1 MEMVIFILKAY
12 LLIFIVIVTL
22 YMARH
27 FIFTFNRLF
36 GRQKLYYQD
45 LIDQDIPFITVII
58 PMHNEELVA
67 EQILNR
73 LLSSDY
79 LEEKME
85 IIPVNDHSKDRTAE
99 IIDTYAKR
107 YSHIKPLHRL
117 SDEEKRGK
125 AHSLND
131 AMAISKGEIIVVFDA
146 DYQPPNG
153 IIRELVIGFK
163 DPEVGAVMGRV
174 LVENCGTNLLTMMLE
189 LERSGGYQVDQQARY
204 NLDLIPQYGGTVGA
218 YRKQVVVDM
227 GGFDPQVLAEDTE
240 LTYKMYLNGWHV
252 AYANRAECYEEMPE
266 SWSARAR
273 QIRRWARGH
282 NQVMFK
288 YLVPLIGSRYLNLRK
303 KVDGL
308 LLIFIY
314 MLPTLLF
321 FGILSSVVLFLS
333 GNLEIFGGLIFL
345 LFIVSLGA
353 FGNFA
358 PFFQIGV
365 ANFIDGRTRALRLI
379 PMFAFNFVFYMLYVS
394 LGFWDA
400 VKDVFRKDEPEWAK
414 TERHQRGDRD
424 AK

>member
-1 MEMVIFILKAY
+1 MI
-12 LLIFIVIVTL
+12 
-22 YMARH
+22 RH
-27 FIFTFNRLF
+27 FVFTFNRLF
-36 GRQKLYYQD
+36 GEQKLYYQD
-45 LIDQDIPFITVII
+45 IIDNDIPFVTVII

-67 EQILNR
+67 RQIMDR
-73 LLSSDY
+73 LVESDY
-79 LEEKME
+79 PQEKLE
-85 IIPVNDHSKDRTAE
+85 IIPVNDHSEDNTKE
-99 IIDTYAKR
+99 ILESYAAK
-107 YSHIKPLHRL
+107 YDYVKPFHRL
-117 SDEEKRGK
+117 GDEHRGK

-131 AMAISKGEIIVVFDA
+131 AMKQAIGDIIVVFDA

-153 IIRELVIGFK
+153 IIRELAIGFK

-174 LVENCGTNLLTMMLE
+174 LVENCGTNILTMMLE

-204 NLDLIPQYGGTVGA
+204 NMELIPQYGGTVGA
-218 YRKQVVVDM
+218 YRKKVVQEM
-227 GGFDPQVLAEDTE
+227 GGFDPNVLAEDTE

-266 SWSARAR
+266 SWQARAR

-282 NQVMFK
+282 NQVMFR
-288 YLVPLIGSRYLNLRK
+288 YLVPLLKSKYLNVRK

-321 FGILSSVVLFLS
+321 IGIISSIILFLS
-333 GNLEIFGGLIFL
+333 GNLEIFTGIVFL

-358 PFFQIGV
+358 PFFQIGA
-365 ANFIDGRTRALRLI
+365 ANFIDGRVKALRLI
-379 PMFAFNFVFYMLYVS
+379 PLFAFNFVFYMLYVS

-400 VKDVFRKDEPEWAK
+400 VTDLFKRNEPEWEK
-414 TERHQRGDRD
+414 TERHKKRGENNEQ
-424 AK
+424 